1 VTGAREEQAGAE
13 SFRAGGARLSVEPP
27 LGLPMIGFVRRHQ
40 PAQASAG
47 DLEVTVAAFE
57 RGTTRALVIGV
68 DTLGIQGEE
77 ADALRGRVAAA
88 TGADPAA
95 VLLNWNHTHCA
106 PPGGR
111 SLLRLCGT
119 IEGESRDASLAYV
132 GFLHEQVIA
141 AARLAVSR
149 LEEARV
155 TWGLGSCDLAVNRR
169 ERTAEGR
176 VILGWNEDG
185 IVDRQ
190 VPVLQAQ
197 RRDGSAIATV
207 VGYGCHTVAVGPDVL
222 AYSADYPGPLRDAVR
237 DWTGGECVY
246 LQGAAGNVLPRVGF
260 ATDFAPAA
268 EMGRRLALAALGALA
283 GRDAWAT
290 EHARIADGSVTPI
303 SRYERRVLPSPLP
316 ALEAVE
322 LDVELPLLPLPT
334 AQEIAALRA
343 DADAALDAAVAAGA
357 GPGEVNVLR
366 YETTWA
372 QMTEQAIQDGS
383 ARQAVSGPVHA
394 LRIGDGAIVTGPG
407 EIFSEIGMAVR
418 ERSPA
423 AVTLYAGY
431 TNDIITYFAAAS
443 AYPHGGYEPG
453 YGNRS
458 FGLPAQVTPECDG
471 RLVAAGL
478 DALAQLFPD
487 APPRAAGDDLL
498 AAGRPLQ
505 PPPTPTA
512 SPSR

>member
-1 VTGAREEQAGAE
+1 MDAPAFSAGA
-13 SFRAGGARLSVEPP
+13 ARLPVEPP
-27 LGLPMIGFVRRHQ
+27 LGLPMIGFVRRHE
-40 PAQASAG
+40 PARASAG
-47 DLEVTVAAFE
+47 DLEVTAVAFE
-57 RGTTRALVIGV
+57 RDTTRALVIGV

-88 TGADPAA
+88 TGAEPAA

-119 IEGESRDASLAYV
+119 VEDELRDTSLAYA
-132 GFLHEQVIA
+132 GFLADQVVA
-141 AARLAVSR
+141 VARLAVSR

-222 AYSADYPGPLRDAVR
+222 AYSADYPGALRDAVR
-237 DWTGGECVY
+237 AWTGGECVY
-246 LQGAAGNVLPRVGF
+246 VQGAAGNVLPRIGF
-260 ATDFAPAA
+260 ADSLEPAA
-268 EMGRRLALAALGALA
+268 EMGRRIALAALGALA
-283 GRDAWAT
+283 GRDAWEV
-290 EHARIADGSVTPI
+290 EHARVADGSVTPI
-303 SRYERRVLPSPLP
+303 SRYERRVLPTRVP
-316 ALEAVE
+316 ALAAVE
-322 LDVELPLLPLPT
+322 LDVELPLLPLPSPE
-334 AQEIAALRA
+334 EIAALRTA
-343 DADAALDAAVAAGA
+343 ADAALDAAVAAGA
-357 GPGEVNVLR
+357 DPGEVNVLR
-366 YETTWA
+366 YESTWA
-372 QMTEQAIQDGS
+372 RMTEQAIRDGS
-383 ARQAVSGPVHA
+383 ARPAVSGPVHA

-407 EIFSEIGMAVR
+407 EVFSEIGLAVR

-431 TNDIITYFAAAS
+431 TNDLITYFASAS

-458 FGLPAQVTPECDG
+458 FGLPAQVTPACDG
-471 RLVAAGL
+471 LLVGAGAE
-478 DALAQLFPD
+478 ALARVFGE
-487 APPRAAGDDLL
+487 APPAADDLL
-498 AAGRPLQ
+498 ASGRPL
-505 PPPTPTA
+505 PPPPLPLA
-512 SPSR
+512 RPGR

>member
-1 VTGAREEQAGAE
+1 MEAT
-13 SFRAGGARLSVEPP
+13 SFRAGAARLPVEPP
-27 LGLPMIGFVRRHQ
+27 LGLPMIGFVRRHE

-47 DLEVTVAAFE
+47 DLEVTAVAFE
-57 RGTTRALVIGV
+57 RDATRALVIGV
-68 DTLGIQGEE
+68 DTLAIQGEE
-77 ADALRGRVAAA
+77 ADALRARVAAA
-88 TGADPAA
+88 TGAEPAA

-119 IEGESRDASLAYV
+119 LEQELGDAALAYV
-132 GFLHEQVIA
+132 DFLHDQVVA

-149 LEEARV
+149 LEDARV
-155 TWGLGSCDLAVNRR
+155 TWGLGHCDLAVNRR

-190 VPVLQAQ
+190 VPAMQAQ

-222 AYSADYPGPLRDAVR
+222 AYSADYPAPLRDAVR
-237 DWTGGECVY
+237 EWTGGECVY

-260 ATDFAPAA
+260 ARSLEPATR
-268 EMGRRLALAALGALA
+268 MGRRLALAALGALA

-290 EHARIADGSVTPI
+290 EHARVADGSVTPI
-303 SRYERRVLPSPLP
+303 SRYVKRTLPTPPP

-322 LDVELPLLPLPT
+322 LDVELPLLPLPSPE
-334 AQEIAALRA
+334 EIAALRA
-343 DADAALDAAVAAGA
+343 AADAALEAAVATGA
-357 GPGEVNVLR
+357 DPGEVNVLR
-366 YETTWA
+366 YESTWA
-372 QMTEQAIQDGS
+372 RMTEQAIRDGS
-383 ARQAVSGPVHA
+383 ARPSVNGPVHA

-407 EIFSEIGMAVR
+407 EIFSEIGLAVR

-431 TNDIITYFAAAS
+431 TNDLITYFASAS

-458 FGLPAQVTPECDG
+458 FGLPAQVAPECDG
-471 RLVAAGL
+471 LLVGAGV
-478 DALAQLFPD
+478 DALARVFAD
-487 APPRAAGDDLL
+487 APAVSSRADDDLL
-498 AAGRPLQ
+498 ASGRPLA
-505 PPPTPTA
+505 PPPFPIATPG
-512 SPSR
+512 R